1 MANAPRVSAP
11 SPSSALNAVSAASK
25 AVPKKCMHKPK
36 NCKNKEVAKKAS
48 SQADDEYE
56 SKSKNDQPDNEDD
69 NASVSGSEESVSEM
83 ILQTA
88 KAAKA
93 AKKNK
98 LKAKAEE
105 KYCLAA
111 KELVYDMFML
121 SHQELE
127 PQQGALQDSHLAALN
142 VIHQREEELVANLQS
157 SSNCLADNTRDAYRI
172 IFKDY
177 KKFCND
183 NYSSKTFKHYEVNP
197 CKALAYLQ
205 YLELWK
211 PLTLPITWMQKRLLE
226 ECVLRCCGLKVV
238 LAFAGADQVA
248 VGSSTWSG
256 GGDIPGA
263 TISFGYA
270 SSLRA
275 SIKISKIEHGYAA
288 LNTLQKLQQAQSTEP
303 NTAQPLAMYKIIEDS
318 MKGYAKSLVGGIL
331 HPEHVERN
339 EKGELTHSGQDVST
353 NSNTINYYTVAEH
366 IRCLLY
372 TWHQP
377 INGHSIMIREHFVL
391 VLNNEPWPDMENP
404 EWTAVKVLGQ
414 GKKVAM
420 VYTTAQD
427 ATLSVFNSQN
437 VSCTNITN
445 SGCHS
450 GAKEAVRL
458 KVVEEDI
465 WTGGHWVH
473 GTGKMHQVYLDKQPI
488 TFALAMAGF
497 STKPFHLWQNEVTP
511 SLELQCLIFLFI
523 KEVLGTPN
531 SSENNQWR
539 IECDQEMKE
548 FDPNN
553 NDNLDNIE
561 PYAFKPNP
569 SCLKMNKATTLAQ
582 CSNKKHVLQLMLQLC
597 QVLLQD
603 AAKYL
608 H

>member
-1 MANAPRVSAP
+1 
-11 SPSSALNAVSAASK
+11 
-25 AVPKKCMHKPK
+25 
-36 NCKNKEVAKKAS
+36 
-48 SQADDEYE
+48 
-56 SKSKNDQPDNEDD
+56 
-69 NASVSGSEESVSEM
+69 
-83 ILQTA
+83 
-88 KAAKA
+88 
-93 AKKNK
+93 
-98 LKAKAEE
+98 
-105 KYCLAA
+105 
-111 KELVYDMFML
+111 
-121 SHQELE
+121 
-127 PQQGALQDSHLAALN
+127 
-142 VIHQREEELVANLQS
+142 
-157 SSNCLADNTRDAYRI
+157 
-172 IFKDY
+172 
-177 KKFCND
+177 
-183 NYSSKTFKHYEVNP
+183 
-197 CKALAYLQ
+197 
-205 YLELWK
+205 
-211 PLTLPITWMQKRLLE
+211 
-226 ECVLRCCGLKVV
+226 
-238 LAFAGADQVA
+238 
-248 VGSSTWSG
+248 
-256 GGDIPGA
+256 
-263 TISFGYA
+263 
-270 SSLRA
+270 
-275 SIKISKIEHGYAA
+275 
-288 LNTLQKLQQAQSTEP
+288 QSTEP
-303 NTAQPLAMYKIIEDS
+303 NTAQPLAMYKLIEDS

-353 NSNTINYYTVAEH
+353 NSNTINYYTVVEH

-377 INGHSIMIREHFVL
+377 INGHSIMIQEHFVL
-391 VLNNEPWPDMENP
+391 VVQHSMLLRDENVRYLDISDCLMDTFVKQPGGTQELNNEPWPDMENP

-437 VSCTNITN
+437 VSCTNITH

-608 H
+608 HRHPDMALSPLLEKCPEVFKCLMFDAFKENVAISLKWQ